1 MYWGNDIV
9 IYDMTFSPKLQENK
23 YKKKGNNYMIKP
35 AVKAYQNLDFLRSH
49 DARIIR
55 VLCELIEPKSRLHK
69 YNVENTIV
77 FFGSARI
84 KSKITAESNLA
95 KIHKLYREKHK
106 SGKKPREDLESAKTD
121 LLMSQYYEKARSLSF
136 KLTHWAKQTTKNK
149 SKLLMC
155 TGGGAGIMGA
165 VNQGAYE
172 AGGKSI
178 GFNISLPFEQVINDY
193 ITEEL
198 AFEFHY
204 FFIRKF
210 WFAYMAKA
218 LIVFPGGFGTLDELT
233 EILTLIQ
240 TGKVQKKL
248 PVILFGTDYWK
259 KVINI
264 EAMIKFNTIS
274 RKDLNLITFFDDV
287 DEAFEF
293 LKKELKG
300 YI

>member
-1 MYWGNDIV
+1 
-9 IYDMTFSPKLQENK
+9 
-23 YKKKGNNYMIKP
+23 MIKP
-35 AVKAYQNLDFLRSH
+35 AVKAYQNLEFLRSH
-49 DARIIR
+49 DARTIR
-55 VLCELIEPKSRLHK
+55 VLCELTEPKSRLHK

-84 KSKITAESNLA
+84 KSKTIAEKNLLKIQKLCEA
-95 KIHKLYREKHK
+95 KKNP
-106 SGKKPREDLESAKTD
+106 GKKLLVNLRSAKTD
-121 LLMSQYYEKARSLSF
+121 QYMSQYYEKARSLSC

-149 SKLLMC
+149 SRLLMC
-155 TGGGAGIMGA
+155 TGGGGGIMGA
-165 VNQGAYE
+165 VNQGASE
-172 AGGKSI
+172 AGGRSI
-178 GFNISLPFEQVINDY
+178 GFNISLPFEQVINKY

-198 AFEFHY
+198 SFEFHY

-218 LIVFPGGFGTLDELT
+218 LIVFPGGFGTLDEMT

-259 KVINI
+259 KVINF
-264 EAMIKFNTIS
+264 EEMIKYNTIS
-274 RKDLNLITFFDDV
+274 RKDLKLFHFFDDV

-293 LKKELKG
+293 LKKELKD

>member
-1 MYWGNDIV
+1 
-9 IYDMTFSPKLQENK
+9 
-23 YKKKGNNYMIKP
+23 MIKP
-35 AVKAYQNLDFLRSH
+35 AVKAYNNLNFLQSH

-55 VLCELIEPKSRLHK
+55 VLCELIEPKSRFHK

-84 KSKITAESNLA
+84 KSKTIAE
-95 KIHKLYREKHK
+95 KKLLKTRKLCEVKNK
-106 SGKKPREDLESAKTD
+106 PGKKLLEDIESAKTD
-121 LLMSQYYEKARSLSF
+121 LHMSQYYEKARSLSR
-136 KLTHWAKQTTKNK
+136 KLTQWAKQTTKDK

-155 TGGGAGIMGA
+155 TGGGDGIMSA

-178 GFNISLPFEQVINDY
+178 GFNISLPFEQTINEY

-218 LIVFPGGFGTLDELT
+218 LIVFPGGFGTLDEMT

-259 KVINI
+259 KVINF
-264 EAMIKFNTIS
+264 EEMIKFGTIS
-274 RKDLNLITFFDDV
+274 RKDLKLFHFFDDV
-287 DEAFEF
+287 DETFEF
-293 LKKELKG
+293 LKKELKKF
-300 YI
+300 I

>member
-1 MYWGNDIV
+1 
-9 IYDMTFSPKLQENK
+9 MT
-23 YKKKGNNYMIKP
+23 KP
-35 AVKAYQNLDFLRSH
+35 VVKAYNNLDFLQSH

-55 VLCELIEPKSRLHK
+55 VLSELIEPNSRLHK

-84 KSKITAESNLA
+84 KSKTTAEKYLS
-95 KIHKLYREKHK
+95 KTRKLCR
-106 SGKKPREDLESAKTD
+106 GKKNPGKKLLNDLESAKTD
-121 LLMSQYYEKARSLSF
+121 LYMSQYYEKARSLSF
-136 KLTHWAKQTTKNK
+136 KLTQWAKKTTKNK

-155 TGGGAGIMGA
+155 SGGGGGIMSAANLGA
-165 VNQGAYE
+165 TE

-178 GFNISLPFEQVINDY
+178 GFNISLPFEQMINNY

-218 LIVFPGGFGTLDELT
+218 LIVFPGGFGTLDEMT

-240 TGKVQKKL
+240 TGKIQKKL

-259 KVINI
+259 KVINF
-264 EAMIKFNTIS
+264 EEMIKYNTIS
-274 RKDLNLITFFDDV
+274 KSDLKLFNFFDDV
-287 DEAFEF
+287 VEAFKF
-293 LKKELKG
+293 LKKELIK